1 MNELLNNKLNNL
13 LKIWLVDNTVTVE
26 NTTNRHCHFYVGAKP
41 EAGGGSDTGG
51 SEGGRG
57 EVPDPTA

>member
-1 MNELLNNKLNNL
+1 MKTLRTA
-13 LKIWLVDNTVTVE
+13 IVT
-26 NTTNRHCHFYVGAKP
+26 FYVGAKP
-41 EAGGGSDTGG
+41 EAGGGSDTGS